1 MLAMNIDL
9 WSVLGV
15 VAFVVA
21 LLTSVMIH
29 EAGHY
34 LTAKRFGM
42 KVTEFFLGFGS
53 RIWSFRRGETEF
65 GIKAIPAGGYCKIVG
80 MAPGEVVAPEDHD
93 RRFLSGTV
101 PQRLIVLGAGSF
113 LHFVLGFLL
122 VLTLFSGIG
131 TMRALNTVEEVVPCI
146 LAQNESECSSS
157 APRSP
162 AFAAGLL
169 AGDEILSVRPVGE
182 MQSKGE
188 GEIKKMKWG
197 EIVTLIRQSA
207 NEKLIFTLERS
218 GQILELNIPVASR
231 TIDGESFGV
240 IGVVNGFGKVRLGPI
255 DGIVESATF
264 VKDVTLGSLEALLK
278 LPSLIPALVEQT
290 FGGEERDP
298 EGLVGIVGVA
308 RTTGEAAGSERLDT
322 SDKITFFIV
331 MVAGLNIFVGIFN
344 LIPILPLDGGHMAVA
359 IADGFRRSNARLRKR
374 PMPDPIDV
382 ERLTPLTLV
391 VVVLL
396 LSLTVL
402 LVIAD
407 IVNPVRLGF

>member
-1 MLAMNIDL
+1 MNIDP
-9 WSVLGV
+9 WSVVGV
-15 VAFVVA
+15 LAFVVA
-21 LLTSVMIH
+21 LLISVMIH

-42 KVTEFFLGFGS
+42 KVTEFFLGFGA
-53 RIWSFRRGETEF
+53 RIWSIRRGETEF
-65 GIKAIPAGGYCKIVG
+65 GIKSIPAGGYCKIVG
-80 MAPGEVVAPEDHD
+80 MAPGEEVAPEDQH

-113 LHFVLGFLL
+113 LHFVLGFIL
-122 VLTLFSGIG
+122 VLILFSGIG
-131 TMRALNTVEEVVPCI
+131 TVRALNTVEEVVPCI
-146 LAQNESECSSS
+146 LTQGQSECAPS

-162 AFAAGLL
+162 ALSAGLL
-169 AGDEILSVRPVGE
+169 VGDEIISVRSVGA
-182 MQSKGE
+182 QSE
-188 GEIKKMKWG
+188 GEKMKWG
-197 EIVTLIRQSA
+197 EIVTLIRASA
-207 NEKLIFTLERS
+207 NEELIFTIDRS
-218 GQILELNIPVASR
+218 GELLELTIPVASR
-231 TIDGESFGV
+231 IIDGQSFGV
-240 IGVVNGFGKVRLGPI
+240 IGVVNDFGKVRLGPI

-264 VKDVTLGSLEALLK
+264 VRDVTTGSFEALIK
-278 LPSLIPALVEQT
+278 LPTLIPALIDQT

-344 LIPILPLDGGHMAVA
+344 LLPILPLDGGHMAVA
-359 IADGFRRSNARLRKR
+359 IADGVKRTSARLRKR
-374 PMPDPIDV
+374 PMPEPIDV
-382 ERLTPLTLV
+382 EKLTPLTLV

>member
-1 MLAMNIDL
+1 MNFLNI
-9 WSVLGV
+9 VGI

-21 LLTSVMIH
+21 LLISVMIH

-80 MAPGEVVAPEDHD
+80 MSPREEVAIEDQD

-113 LHFVLGFLL
+113 LHFVLGFIL

-131 TMRALNTVEEVVPCI
+131 TVRALNTVEEVVPCI
-146 LAQNESECSSS
+146 LAQGESECGASS
-157 APRSP
+157 PRSP
-162 AFAAGLL
+162 AQVAGIV
-169 AGDEILSVRPVGE
+169 AGDEIIAVRKVREGSSSGPVAK
-182 MQSKGE
+182 M
-188 GEIKKMKWG
+188 KKMKWS
-197 EIVTLIRQSA
+197 EIVTLIRASA
-207 NEKLIFTLERS
+207 NENLLVTIERS
-218 GQILELNIPVASR
+218 GQQLELQVPIASR
-231 TIDGESFGV
+231 VVDGETFGV
-240 IGVVNGFGKVRLGPI
+240 IGVINEYGKVRLSPI
-255 DGIVESATF
+255 DGMVESATF
-264 VKDVTLGSLEALLK
+264 VKDVMKGSFEALLR
-278 LPSLIPALVEQT
+278 LPTLIPALVEQT

-308 RTTGEAAGSERLDT
+308 RTTGEATASERLDT
-322 SDKITFFIV
+322 SDKVTFFIV

-344 LIPILPLDGGHMAVA
+344 LLPILPLDGGHMAVA
-359 IADGFRRSNARLRKR
+359 IADGIKRTNARMRKR
-374 PMPDPIDV
+374 PMPAPIDV
-382 ERLTPLTLV
+382 EKLTPLTLV
-391 VVVLL
+391 VAIVL

>member
-1 MLAMNIDL
+1 MNIDL
-9 WSVLGV
+9 WSVVGV
-15 VAFVVA
+15 LAFVVA
-21 LLTSVMIH
+21 LLISVMIH

-42 KVTEFFLGFGS
+42 KVTEFFLGFGA
-53 RIWSFRRGETEF
+53 RIWSIRRGETEF
-65 GIKAIPAGGYCKIVG
+65 GIKSIPAGGYCKIVG
-80 MAPGEVVAPEDHD
+80 MAPGEEVAPEDQH

-101 PQRLIVLGAGSF
+101 PERLIVLGAGSF
-113 LHFVLGFLL
+113 LHFVLGFIL
-122 VLTLFSGIG
+122 VLILFSGIG
-131 TMRALNTVEEVVPCI
+131 TVRALNTVEEVVPCI
-146 LAQNESECSSS
+146 LTQGQSECAPS

-162 AFAAGLL
+162 ALSAGLL
-169 AGDEILSVRPVGE
+169 VGDEIISVRSVGA
-182 MQSKGE
+182 QSE
-188 GEIKKMKWG
+188 GEKMKWG
-197 EIVTLIRQSA
+197 EIVTLIRASA
-207 NEKLIFTLERS
+207 NEELIFTIDRS
-218 GQILELNIPVASR
+218 GELLELTIPVASR
-231 TIDGESFGV
+231 IIDGQSFGV
-240 IGVVNGFGKVRLGPI
+240 IGVVNDFGKVRLGPI

-264 VKDVTLGSLEALLK
+264 VRDVTTGSFEALIK
-278 LPSLIPALVEQT
+278 LPTLIPALIDQT

-359 IADGFRRSNARLRKR
+359 IADGVKRTSARLRKR
-374 PMPDPIDV
+374 PMPEPIDV
-382 ERLTPLTLV
+382 EKLTPLTLV

>member
-1 MLAMNIDL
+1 MNIDP
-9 WSVLGV
+9 WSVVGV
-15 VAFVVA
+15 LAFVVA
-21 LLTSVMIH
+21 LLISVMIH

-42 KVTEFFLGFGS
+42 KVTEFFLGFGA
-53 RIWSFRRGETEF
+53 RIWSIRRGETEF

-80 MAPGEVVAPEDHD
+80 MAPGEEVAPEDQH

-113 LHFVLGFLL
+113 LHFVLGFIL
-122 VLTLFSGIG
+122 VLILFSGIG
-131 TMRALNTVEEVVPCI
+131 TVRALNTVEEVVPCI
-146 LAQNESECSSS
+146 LTQGQSECAPS

-162 AFAAGLL
+162 ALSAGLL
-169 AGDEILSVRPVGE
+169 VGDEIISVRSVGA
-182 MQSKGE
+182 QSE
-188 GEIKKMKWG
+188 GERMKWG
-197 EIVTLIRQSA
+197 EIVTLIRASA
-207 NEKLIFTLERS
+207 NEELIFTIDRS
-218 GQILELNIPVASR
+218 GELLELTIPVASR
-231 TIDGESFGV
+231 TIDGQSFGV
-240 IGVVNGFGKVRLGPI
+240 IGLVNDFGKVRLGPI

-264 VKDVTLGSLEALLK
+264 VRDVTTGSFEALIK
-278 LPSLIPALVEQT
+278 LPTLIPALIDQT

-344 LIPILPLDGGHMAVA
+344 LLPILPLDGGHMAVA
-359 IADGFRRSNARLRKR
+359 IADGVKRTSARLRKR
-374 PMPDPIDV
+374 PMPEPIDV
-382 ERLTPLTLV
+382 EKLTPLTLV

>member
-1 MLAMNIDL
+1 MPAMNIDP
-9 WSVLGV
+9 WSVVGV
-15 VAFVVA
+15 LAFVVA
-21 LLTSVMIH
+21 LLISVMIH

-42 KVTEFFLGFGS
+42 KVTEFFLGFGA
-53 RIWSFRRGETEF
+53 RIWSIRRGETEF
-65 GIKAIPAGGYCKIVG
+65 GIKSIPAGGYCKIVG
-80 MAPGEVVAPEDHD
+80 MAPGEEVAPEDQH

-113 LHFVLGFLL
+113 LHFVLGFIL
-122 VLTLFSGIG
+122 VLILFSGIG
-131 TMRALNTVEEVVPCI
+131 TVRALNTVEEVVPCI
-146 LAQNESECSSS
+146 LTQGQSECAPS

-162 AFAAGLL
+162 ALSAGLL
-169 AGDEILSVRPVGE
+169 AGDEIISVRSVGA
-182 MQSKGE
+182 QSE
-188 GEIKKMKWG
+188 GEKMKWG
-197 EIVTLIRQSA
+197 EIVTLIRASA
-207 NEKLIFTLERS
+207 NEELIFTIDRS
-218 GQILELNIPVASR
+218 GELLELTIPVASR
-231 TIDGESFGV
+231 TIDGQSFGV
-240 IGVVNGFGKVRLGPI
+240 IGVVNDFGKVRLGPI

-264 VKDVTLGSLEALLK
+264 VRDVTTGSFEALIK
-278 LPSLIPALVEQT
+278 LPTLIPALIDQT

-344 LIPILPLDGGHMAVA
+344 LLPILPLDGGHMAVA
-359 IADGFRRSNARLRKR
+359 IADGVKRTSARLRKR
-374 PMPDPIDV
+374 PMPEPIDV
-382 ERLTPLTLV
+382 EKLTPLTLV

>member
-1 MLAMNIDL
+1 MPAMNIDP
-9 WSVLGV
+9 WSVVGV
-15 VAFVVA
+15 LAFVVA
-21 LLTSVMIH
+21 LLISVMIH

-42 KVTEFFLGFGS
+42 KVTEFFLGFGA

-80 MAPGEVVAPEDHD
+80 MAPREEVAPEDQH

-101 PQRLIVLGAGSF
+101 PERLIVLGAGSF

-122 VLTLFSGIG
+122 VLILFSGIG
-131 TMRALNTVEEVVPCI
+131 TVRALNTIEEVVPCI
-146 LAQNESECSSS
+146 LTQGESECAPS

-162 AFAAGLL
+162 ALAAGLL
-169 AGDEILSVRPVGE
+169 AGDEIISVRSVGL
-182 MQSKGE
+182 QSQSE
-188 GEIKKMKWG
+188 KMKWG
-197 EIVTLIRQSA
+197 EIVTLIRASA
-207 NEKLIFTLERS
+207 NEELIFTIDRS
-218 GQILELNIPVASR
+218 GERLELTIPVASR
-231 TIDGESFGV
+231 TIDGQSFGV
-240 IGVVNGFGKVRLGPI
+240 IGVVNDFGKVRLGPI
-255 DGIVESATF
+255 DGIVESSNF
-264 VKDVTLGSLEALLK
+264 VSDVTTGSFEALIK
-278 LPSLIPALVEQT
+278 LPTLIPALIDQT

-344 LIPILPLDGGHMAVA
+344 LLPILPLDGGHMAVA
-359 IADGFRRSNARLRKR
+359 IADGVKRTNARLRRR
-374 PMPDPIDV
+374 PMPEPIDV
-382 ERLTPLTLV
+382 EKLTPLTLV

>member
-1 MLAMNIDL
+1 MNIDP
-9 WSVLGV
+9 WSVIGV
-15 VAFVVA
+15 LAFVVA
-21 LLTSVMIH
+21 LLISVMIH

-42 KVTEFFLGFGS
+42 KVTEFFLGYGA

-80 MAPGEVVAPEDHD
+80 MAPGEEVAPEDQH

-113 LHFVLGFLL
+113 LHFVLGFIL
-122 VLTLFSGIG
+122 VLILFSGIG
-131 TMRALNTVEEVVPCI
+131 TVRALNTVEEVVPCI
-146 LAQNESECSSS
+146 LTQGQSECAPT

-162 AFAAGLL
+162 ALSAGLL
-169 AGDEILSVRPVGE
+169 AGDEIISVRSVGA
-182 MQSKGE
+182 QSE
-188 GEIKKMKWG
+188 GEKMKWG
-197 EIVTLIRQSA
+197 EIVTLIRASA
-207 NEKLIFTLERS
+207 NEELIFTIDRS
-218 GQILELNIPVASR
+218 GELLELTIPVASR
-231 TIDGESFGV
+231 TIDGQSFGV
-240 IGVVNGFGKVRLGPI
+240 IGVVNDFGKVRLGPI

-264 VKDVTLGSLEALLK
+264 VRDVTTGSFEALIK
-278 LPSLIPALVEQT
+278 LPTLIPALIDQT

-359 IADGFRRSNARLRKR
+359 IADGVKRTSARLRKR
-374 PMPDPIDV
+374 PMPEPIDV
-382 ERLTPLTLV
+382 EKLTPLTLV

>member
-1 MLAMNIDL
+1 MPAMNIDP
-9 WSVLGV
+9 WSVIGV
-15 VAFVVA
+15 LAFVVA
-21 LLTSVMIH
+21 LLISVMIH

-42 KVTEFFLGFGS
+42 KVTEFFLGYGA

-80 MAPGEVVAPEDHD
+80 MAPGEEVAPEDQH

-113 LHFVLGFLL
+113 LHFVLGFIL
-122 VLTLFSGIG
+122 VLILFSGIG
-131 TMRALNTVEEVVPCI
+131 TVRALNTVEEVVPCI
-146 LAQNESECSSS
+146 LTQGQSECAPT

-162 AFAAGLL
+162 ALSAGLL
-169 AGDEILSVRPVGE
+169 AGDEIISVRSVGA
-182 MQSKGE
+182 QSE
-188 GEIKKMKWG
+188 GEKMKWG
-197 EIVTLIRQSA
+197 EIVTLIRASA
-207 NEKLIFTLERS
+207 NEELIFTIDRS
-218 GQILELNIPVASR
+218 GELLELTIPVASR
-231 TIDGESFGV
+231 TIDGQSFGV
-240 IGVVNGFGKVRLGPI
+240 IGVVNDFGKVRLGPI

-264 VKDVTLGSLEALLK
+264 VRDVTTGSFEALIK
-278 LPSLIPALVEQT
+278 LPTLIPALIDQT

-359 IADGFRRSNARLRKR
+359 IADGVKRTSARLRKR
-374 PMPDPIDV
+374 PMPEPIDV
-382 ERLTPLTLV
+382 EKLTPLTLV

>member
-1 MLAMNIDL
+1 
-9 WSVLGV
+9 
-15 VAFVVA
+15 
-21 LLTSVMIH
+21 MIH

-42 KVTEFFLGFGS
+42 KVTEFFLGFGA
-53 RIWSFRRGETEF
+53 RIWSIRRGETEF
-65 GIKAIPAGGYCKIVG
+65 GIKSIPAGGYCKIVG
-80 MAPGEVVAPEDHD
+80 MAPGEEVAPEDQH

-101 PQRLIVLGAGSF
+101 PERLIVLGAGSF
-113 LHFVLGFLL
+113 LHFVLGFIL
-122 VLTLFSGIG
+122 VLILFSGIG
-131 TMRALNTVEEVVPCI
+131 TVRALNTVEEVVPCI
-146 LAQNESECSSS
+146 LTQGQSECAPS

-162 AFAAGLL
+162 ALSAGLL
-169 AGDEILSVRPVGE
+169 VGDEIISVRSVGA
-182 MQSKGE
+182 QSE
-188 GEIKKMKWG
+188 GEKMKWG
-197 EIVTLIRQSA
+197 EIVTLIRASA
-207 NEKLIFTLERS
+207 NEELIFTIDRS
-218 GQILELNIPVASR
+218 GELLELTIPVASR
-231 TIDGESFGV
+231 TIDGQSFGV
-240 IGVVNGFGKVRLGPI
+240 IGVVNDFGKVRLGPI

-264 VKDVTLGSLEALLK
+264 VRDVTTGSFEALIK
-278 LPSLIPALVEQT
+278 LPTLIPALIDQT

-344 LIPILPLDGGHMAVA
+344 LLPILPLDGGHMAVA
-359 IADGFRRSNARLRKR
+359 IADGVKRTSARLRKR
-374 PMPDPIDV
+374 PMPEPIDV
-382 ERLTPLTLV
+382 EKLTPLTLV

>member
-1 MLAMNIDL
+1 MDILNI
-9 WSVLGV
+9 VGI

-21 LLTSVMIH
+21 LLLSVMIH

-80 MAPGEVVAPEDHD
+80 MSPREEVAPEDHD

-131 TMRALNTVEEVVPCI
+131 TVRALNTVEEVVPCI
-146 LAQNESECSSS
+146 LAQGESECGASS
-157 APRSP
+157 PRSP
-162 AFAAGLL
+162 AQVAGIM
-169 AGDEILSVRPVGE
+169 AGDEIIAVRKASDGSSSDSVE
-182 MQSKGE
+182 
-188 GEIKKMKWG
+188 KMKWS
-197 EIVTLIRQSA
+197 EIVTLIRASA
-207 NEKLIFTLERS
+207 NRNLLVTIERS
-218 GQILELNIPVASR
+218 SQQLELQVPIATRV
-231 TIDGESFGV
+231 IDGETFGV
-240 IGVVNGFGKVRLGPI
+240 IGVINEFGKVRLGPV
-255 DGIVESATF
+255 DGVVESATF
-264 VKDVTLGSLEALLK
+264 VKDVMKGSFEALLK
-278 LPSLIPALVEQT
+278 LPTLIPALVQQT

-308 RTTGEAAGSERLDT
+308 RTTGEATASERLDT
-322 SDKITFFIV
+322 SDKVTFFIV

-344 LIPILPLDGGHMAVA
+344 LLPILPLDGGHMAVA
-359 IADGFRRSNARLRKR
+359 IADGIKRTNARFRKR
-374 PMPDPIDV
+374 PIPAPIDV
-382 ERLTPLTLV
+382 EKLTPLTLV
-391 VVVLL
+391 VAIVL

>member
-1 MLAMNIDL
+1 MPAMNIDP
-9 WSVLGV
+9 WSVVGV
-15 VAFVVA
+15 LAFVVA
-21 LLTSVMIH
+21 LLISVMIH

-42 KVTEFFLGFGS
+42 KVTEFFLGFGA

-80 MAPGEVVAPEDHD
+80 MAPGEEVAPEDQH

-113 LHFVLGFLL
+113 LHFVLGFIL
-122 VLTLFSGIG
+122 VLILFSGIG
-131 TMRALNTVEEVVPCI
+131 TVRAVNTVEEVVPCI
-146 LAQNESECSSS
+146 LTQGQSECAPS

-162 AFAAGLL
+162 ALSAGLL
-169 AGDEILSVRPVGE
+169 AGDEIISVRSVGA
-182 MQSKGE
+182 QSE
-188 GEIKKMKWG
+188 GEKMKWG
-197 EIVTLIRQSA
+197 EIVTLIRASA
-207 NEKLIFTLERS
+207 NEELIFTIDRS
-218 GQILELNIPVASR
+218 GELLELTIPVASR
-231 TIDGESFGV
+231 IIDGQSFGV
-240 IGVVNGFGKVRLGPI
+240 IGVVNDFGKVRLGPI

-264 VKDVTLGSLEALLK
+264 VRDVTTGSFEALIK
-278 LPSLIPALVEQT
+278 LPTLIPALIDQT

-344 LIPILPLDGGHMAVA
+344 LLPILPLDGGHMAVA
-359 IADGFRRSNARLRKR
+359 IADGVKRTSARLRKR
-374 PMPDPIDV
+374 PMPEPIDV
-382 ERLTPLTLV
+382 EKLTPLTLV

>member
-1 MLAMNIDL
+1 MVDL
-9 WSVLGV
+9 LNV
-15 VAFVVA
+15 VGILAFVVA
-21 LLTSVMIH
+21 LLISVMIH

-80 MAPGEVVAPEDHD
+80 MSPREEVEEADHG

-113 LHFVLGFLL
+113 LHFVLGF
-122 VLTLFSGIG
+122 VLIFTLFTGIG
-131 TMRALNTVEEVVPCI
+131 TVRALNTVEEVVPCI
-146 LAQNESECSSS
+146 LAQGESECPPT

-162 AFAAGLL
+162 AVNAGIL
-169 AGDEILSVRPVGE
+169 AGDEIVAVRKVGE
-182 MQSKGE
+182 SAG
-188 GEIKKMKWG
+188 GKMRWS
-197 EIVTLIRQSA
+197 EIVTLIRASA
-207 NEKLIFTLERS
+207 NQELIFTINRS
-218 GQILELNIPVASR
+218 GETFEQRLRVASR
-231 TIDGESFGV
+231 SIDGEVFGV
-240 IGVVNGFGKVRLGPI
+240 IGVINDFGKVRLSLI
-255 DGIVESATF
+255 DGVIESGRF
-264 VKDVTLGSLEALLK
+264 MKDVTVGSFEALLR
-278 LPSLIPALVEQT
+278 LPTLIPALVEQT
-290 FGGEERDP
+290 FGGQERDP

-308 RTTGEAAGSERLDT
+308 RTTGEAASSERLDT
-322 SDKITFFIV
+322 SDKVTFFII
-331 MVAGLNIFVGIFN
+331 MLAGLNIFVGIFN
-344 LIPILPLDGGHMAVA
+344 LLPILPLDGGHMAVA
-359 IADGFRRSNARLRKR
+359 IADGIKRTNARIRKR
-374 PMPDPIDV
+374 PLPDPIDV

-407 IVNPVRLGF
+407 VVNPVRLGF

>member
-1 MLAMNIDL
+1 MNIDP
-9 WSVLGV
+9 WSVVGV
-15 VAFVVA
+15 LAFVVA
-21 LLTSVMIH
+21 LLISVMIH

-42 KVTEFFLGFGS
+42 KVTEFFLGFGA

-80 MAPGEVVAPEDHD
+80 MAPGEEVAPEDQH

-101 PQRLIVLGAGSF
+101 PERLIVLGAGSF

-122 VLTLFSGIG
+122 VLILFSGIG
-131 TMRALNTVEEVVPCI
+131 TVRALNTIEEVVPCI
-146 LAQNESECSSS
+146 LTQGESECAPS

-162 AFAAGLL
+162 ALAAGLL
-169 AGDEILSVRPVGE
+169 AGDEIISVRSVGV
-182 MQSKGE
+182 QSQSE
-188 GEIKKMKWG
+188 KMKWG
-197 EIVTLIRQSA
+197 EIVTLIRASA
-207 NEKLIFTLERS
+207 NEELIFTIDRS
-218 GQILELNIPVASR
+218 GERLELTIPVASR
-231 TIDGESFGV
+231 TIDGQSFGV
-240 IGVVNGFGKVRLGPI
+240 IGVVNDFGKVRLGPI
-255 DGIVESATF
+255 DGIVESSNF
-264 VKDVTLGSLEALLK
+264 VRDVTTGSFEALIK
-278 LPSLIPALVEQT
+278 LPTLIPALIDQT

-344 LIPILPLDGGHMAVA
+344 LLPILPLDGGHMAVA
-359 IADGFRRSNARLRKR
+359 IADGVKRTNARLRRR
-374 PMPDPIDV
+374 PMPEPIDV
-382 ERLTPLTLV
+382 EKLTPLTLV

>member
-1 MLAMNIDL
+1 MAAMDLNL
-9 WSVLGV
+9 WSVVGV

-42 KVTEFFLGFGS
+42 KVTEFFLGFGA

-80 MAPGEVVAPEDHD
+80 MAPREEVSPEDHH

-113 LHFVLGFLL
+113 LHFVLGFIL
-122 VLTLFSGIG
+122 VLILFSGIG
-131 TMRALNTVEEVVPCI
+131 TVRALSTVEEVIPCI
-146 LAQNESECSSS
+146 LAQGESECAPS

-169 AGDEILSVRPVGE
+169 AGDEILSVRSVGDE
-182 MQSKGE
+182 VSRDE
-188 GEIKKMKWG
+188 KMKWG
-197 EIVTLIRQSA
+197 EIVTLIRASA
-207 NEKLIFTLERS
+207 NKELIFTIDRS
-218 GQILELNIPVASR
+218 GERIELTIPVASR
-231 TIDGESFGV
+231 TIDGQSFGV
-240 IGVVNGFGKVRLGPI
+240 IGVINDFGKVRLGPV
-255 DGIVESATF
+255 DGIVESANF
-264 VKDVTLGSLEALLK
+264 VKDVTLGSFEALIK
-278 LPSLIPALVEQT
+278 LPTLIPALVDQT
-290 FGGEERDP
+290 FGGQERDP

-322 SDKITFFIV
+322 SDKITFFII

-344 LIPILPLDGGHMAVA
+344 LLPILPLDGGHMAVA
-359 IADGFRRSNARLRKR
+359 IADGVRRTNARLRKR
-374 PMPDPIDV
+374 PMPEPIDV
-382 ERLTPLTLV
+382 EKLTPLTLV

>member
-1 MLAMNIDL
+1 MNIDP
-9 WSVLGV
+9 WSVIGV
-15 VAFVVA
+15 LAFVVA
-21 LLTSVMIH
+21 LLISVMIH

-42 KVTEFFLGFGS
+42 KVTEFFLGFGA
-53 RIWSFRRGETEF
+53 RIWSIRRGETEF
-65 GIKAIPAGGYCKIVG
+65 GIKSIPAGGYCKIVG
-80 MAPGEVVAPEDHD
+80 MAPGEEVAPEDQH

-101 PQRLIVLGAGSF
+101 PERLIVLGAGSF
-113 LHFVLGFLL
+113 LHFVLGFIL
-122 VLTLFSGIG
+122 VLILFSGIG
-131 TMRALNTVEEVVPCI
+131 TVRALNTVEEVVPCI
-146 LAQNESECSSS
+146 LTQGQSECAPS

-162 AFAAGLL
+162 ALSAGLL
-169 AGDEILSVRPVGE
+169 AGDEIISVRSVGA
-182 MQSKGE
+182 QSE
-188 GEIKKMKWG
+188 GEKMKWG
-197 EIVTLIRQSA
+197 EIVALIRASA
-207 NEKLIFTLERS
+207 NEELIFTIDRS
-218 GQILELNIPVASR
+218 GELLELTIPVASR
-231 TIDGESFGV
+231 IIDGQSFGV
-240 IGVVNGFGKVRLGPI
+240 IGVVNDFGKVRLGPI

-264 VKDVTLGSLEALLK
+264 VRDVTTGSFEALIK
-278 LPSLIPALVEQT
+278 LPTLIPALIDQT

-344 LIPILPLDGGHMAVA
+344 LLPILPLDGGHMAVA
-359 IADGFRRSNARLRKR
+359 IADGVKRTSARLRKR
-374 PMPDPIDV
+374 PMPEPIDV
-382 ERLTPLTLV
+382 EKLTPLTLV

>member
-1 MLAMNIDL
+1 MDILNI
-9 WSVLGV
+9 VGI

-21 LLTSVMIH
+21 LLLSVMIH

-80 MAPGEVVAPEDHD
+80 MSPREEVAPEDHD

-131 TMRALNTVEEVVPCI
+131 TVRALNTVEEVVPCI
-146 LAQNESECSSS
+146 LAQGESECGASS
-157 APRSP
+157 PRSP
-162 AFAAGLL
+162 AQVAGIM
-169 AGDEILSVRPVGE
+169 AGDEIIAVRKASDGSSSDSVE
-182 MQSKGE
+182 
-188 GEIKKMKWG
+188 KMKWS
-197 EIVTLIRQSA
+197 EIVTLIRASA
-207 NEKLIFTLERS
+207 NQNLLVTIERS
-218 GQILELNIPVASR
+218 GQQLELQVPIASR
-231 TIDGESFGV
+231 VIDGETFGV
-240 IGVVNGFGKVRLGPI
+240 IGVINEFGKVRLGPV
-255 DGIVESATF
+255 DGVVESATF
-264 VKDVTLGSLEALLK
+264 VKDVMKGSFEALLK
-278 LPSLIPALVEQT
+278 LPTLIPALVQQT

-308 RTTGEAAGSERLDT
+308 RTTGEATASERLDT
-322 SDKITFFIV
+322 SDKVTFFIV

-344 LIPILPLDGGHMAVA
+344 LLPILPLDGGHMAVA
-359 IADGFRRSNARLRKR
+359 IADGIKRTNARFRKR
-374 PMPDPIDV
+374 PIPAPIDV
-382 ERLTPLTLV
+382 EKLTPLTLV
-391 VVVLL
+391 VAIVL

>member
-1 MLAMNIDL
+1 MVDILN
-9 WSVLGV
+9 V
-15 VAFVVA
+15 VGILAFVVA
-21 LLTSVMIH
+21 LLISVMIH

-80 MAPGEVVAPEDHD
+80 MSPREEVAVEDHD

-122 VLTLFSGIG
+122 ALTLFSGIG
-131 TMRALNTVEEVVPCI
+131 TVRALNTVEEVVPCI
-146 LAQNESECSSS
+146 LAQGESECSPS
-157 APRSP
+157 APKSP
-162 AFAAGLL
+162 AINAGIL
-169 AGDEILSVRPVGE
+169 AGDEILSVR
-182 MQSKGE
+182 KE
-188 GEIKKMKWG
+188 GEPRVEKMRWS
-197 EIVTLIRQSA
+197 EIVTEIRASA
-207 NEKLIFTLERS
+207 NQELVFTINRS
-218 GQILELNIPVASR
+218 GEIFDRNLRIASR
-231 TIDGESFGV
+231 TIDGEVFGV
-240 IGVVNGFGKVRLGPI
+240 VGVINEFGNVRLSIFEGVV
-255 DGIVESATF
+255 ESGRF
-264 VKDVTLGSLEALLK
+264 LKDVAAGSFEALLK
-278 LPSLIPALVEQT
+278 LPTLIPALVEQT

-308 RTTGEAAGSERLDT
+308 RTTGEAASSERLDT
-322 SDKITFFIV
+322 SDKVTFFII
-331 MVAGLNIFVGIFN
+331 MLAGLNIFVGIFN
-344 LIPILPLDGGHMAVA
+344 LLPILPLDGGHMAVA
-359 IADGFRRSNARLRKR
+359 IADGVKRTSARIRKR
-374 PMPDPIDV
+374 PIPDPIDV

-407 IVNPVRLGF
+407 VVNPVRLGF

>member
-1 MLAMNIDL
+1 MAAMNIDL
-9 WSVLGV
+9 WSVVGV
-15 VAFVVA
+15 IAFVVA

-42 KVTEFFLGFGS
+42 KVTEFFLGFGA

-80 MAPGEVVAPEDHD
+80 MAPREEVAPEDHD

-113 LHFVLGFLL
+113 LHFVLGFAL
-122 VLTLFSGIG
+122 VLILFSGIG
-131 TMRALNTVEEVVPCI
+131 TVRALNTVEEIVPCT
-146 LAQNESECSSS
+146 LAQGESECAPS

-162 AFAAGLL
+162 ALAAGLL
-169 AGDEILSVRPVGE
+169 AGDEILSVRSVDDSE
-182 MQSKGE
+182 SVDE
-188 GEIKKMKWG
+188 KMKWG
-197 EIVTLIRQSA
+197 EIVTIIRASA
-207 NEKLIFTLERS
+207 NEELIFTINRA
-218 GQILELNIPVASR
+218 GQPIELTMPVASR
-231 TIDGESFGV
+231 TIDGQSFGV
-240 IGVVNGFGKVRLGPI
+240 IGVINSFGKVRLAPI
-255 DGIVESATF
+255 DGVTESANF
-264 VKDVTLGSLEALLK
+264 VKEVTAGSFEALVK
-278 LPSLIPALVEQT
+278 LPTLIPALVEQT
-290 FGGEERDP
+290 FGGQERDP

-344 LIPILPLDGGHMAVA
+344 LLPILPLDGGHMAVA
-359 IADGFRRSNARLRKR
+359 IADGVKRTNARIRKR
-374 PMPDPIDV
+374 PMPEPIDV

>member
-1 MLAMNIDL
+1 MPAMNIDL
-9 WSVLGV
+9 WSVVGV
-15 VAFVVA
+15 LAFVVA
-21 LLTSVMIH
+21 LLISVMIH

-42 KVTEFFLGFGS
+42 KVTEFFLGFGA

-80 MAPGEVVAPEDHD
+80 MAPREEVAPEDQH

-101 PQRLIVLGAGSF
+101 PERLIVLGAGSF

-122 VLTLFSGIG
+122 VLILFSGIG
-131 TMRALNTVEEVVPCI
+131 TVRALNTIEEVVPCI
-146 LAQNESECSSS
+146 LAQGESECAPS
-157 APRSP
+157 APSSP
-162 AFAAGLL
+162 ALAAGLL
-169 AGDEILSVRPVGE
+169 AGDEIISVRSVGV
-182 MQSKGE
+182 QSQSE
-188 GEIKKMKWG
+188 KMKWG
-197 EIVTLIRQSA
+197 EIVTLIRASA
-207 NEKLIFTLERS
+207 NEELIFTIDRS
-218 GQILELNIPVASR
+218 GERFELTIPVASR
-231 TIDGESFGV
+231 TIDGQSFGV
-240 IGVVNGFGKVRLGPI
+240 IGVVNDFGKVRLGPI

-264 VKDVTLGSLEALLK
+264 VRDVTTGSFEALIK
-278 LPSLIPALVEQT
+278 LPTLIPALIDQT

-344 LIPILPLDGGHMAVA
+344 LLPILPLDGGHMAVA
-359 IADGFRRSNARLRKR
+359 IADGVKRTNARLRRR
-374 PMPDPIDV
+374 PMPEPIDV
-382 ERLTPLTLV
+382 EKLTPLTLV

>member
-1 MLAMNIDL
+1 MNIDP
-9 WSVLGV
+9 WSVIGV
-15 VAFVVA
+15 LAFVVA
-21 LLTSVMIH
+21 LLISVMIH

-42 KVTEFFLGFGS
+42 KVTEFFLGYGA

-80 MAPGEVVAPEDHD
+80 MAPGEEVAPEDQH

-113 LHFVLGFLL
+113 LHFVLGFIL
-122 VLTLFSGIG
+122 VLILFSGIG
-131 TMRALNTVEEVVPCI
+131 TVRALNTVEEVVPCI
-146 LAQNESECSSS
+146 LTQGQSECAPT

-162 AFAAGLL
+162 ALSAGLL
-169 AGDEILSVRPVGE
+169 AGDEIISVRSVGA
-182 MQSKGE
+182 QSE
-188 GEIKKMKWG
+188 GEKMKWG
-197 EIVTLIRQSA
+197 EIVTLIRASA
-207 NEKLIFTLERS
+207 NEELIFTIDRS
-218 GQILELNIPVASR
+218 GELLELTIPVASR
-231 TIDGESFGV
+231 TIDGQSFGV
-240 IGVVNGFGKVRLGPI
+240 IGVVNDFGKVRLGPI

-264 VKDVTLGSLEALLK
+264 VRDVTTGSFEALIK
-278 LPSLIPALVEQT
+278 LPTLIPALIDQT

-344 LIPILPLDGGHMAVA
+344 LLPILPLDGGHMAVA
-359 IADGFRRSNARLRKR
+359 IADGVKRTSARLRKR
-374 PMPDPIDV
+374 PMPEPIDV
-382 ERLTPLTLV
+382 EKLTPLTLV

>member
-1 MLAMNIDL
+1 MPAMNIDL
-9 WSVLGV
+9 WSVVGV
-15 VAFVVA
+15 FAFVVA
-21 LLTSVMIH
+21 LLISVMIH

-42 KVTEFFLGFGS
+42 KVTEFFLGFGA

-80 MAPGEVVAPEDHD
+80 MAPREEVAPEDQH

-101 PQRLIVLGAGSF
+101 PERLIVLGAGSF

-122 VLTLFSGIG
+122 VLILFSGIG
-131 TMRALNTVEEVVPCI
+131 TVRALNTIEEVVPCI
-146 LAQNESECSSS
+146 LTQGESECAPS

-162 AFAAGLL
+162 ALAAGLL
-169 AGDEILSVRPVGE
+169 AGDEIISVRSVGV
-182 MQSKGE
+182 QSQSE
-188 GEIKKMKWG
+188 KMKWG
-197 EIVTLIRQSA
+197 EIVTLIRASA
-207 NEKLIFTLERS
+207 NEELIFTIDRS
-218 GQILELNIPVASR
+218 GERLELTIPVASR
-231 TIDGESFGV
+231 TIDGQSFGV
-240 IGVVNGFGKVRLGPI
+240 IGVVNDFGKVRLGPI
-255 DGIVESATF
+255 DGIVESSNF
-264 VKDVTLGSLEALLK
+264 VRDVTTGSFEALIK
-278 LPSLIPALVEQT
+278 LPTLIPALIDQT

-331 MVAGLNIFVGIFN
+331 MVAGLNVFVGIFN
-344 LIPILPLDGGHMAVA
+344 LLPILPLDGGHMAVA
-359 IADGFRRSNARLRKR
+359 IADGVKRTNARLRRR
-374 PMPDPIDV
+374 PMPEPIDV
-382 ERLTPLTLV
+382 EKLTPLTLV

>member
-1 MLAMNIDL
+1 MNIDP
-9 WSVLGV
+9 WSVVGV
-15 VAFVVA
+15 LAFVVA
-21 LLTSVMIH
+21 LLISVMIH

-42 KVTEFFLGFGS
+42 KVTEFFLGFGA

-80 MAPGEVVAPEDHD
+80 MAPGEEVAPEDQH

-113 LHFVLGFLL
+113 LHFVLGFIL
-122 VLTLFSGIG
+122 VLILFSGIG
-131 TMRALNTVEEVVPCI
+131 TVRALNTVEEVVPCI
-146 LAQNESECSSS
+146 LTQGQSECAPS

-162 AFAAGLL
+162 ALSAGLL
-169 AGDEILSVRPVGE
+169 VGDEIISVRSVGA
-182 MQSKGE
+182 QSE
-188 GEIKKMKWG
+188 GEKMKWG
-197 EIVTLIRQSA
+197 EIVTLIRASA
-207 NEKLIFTLERS
+207 NEELIFTIDRS
-218 GQILELNIPVASR
+218 GELLELTIPVASR
-231 TIDGESFGV
+231 IIDGQSFGV
-240 IGVVNGFGKVRLGPI
+240 IGVVNDFGKVRLGPI

-264 VKDVTLGSLEALLK
+264 VRDVTTGSFEALIK
-278 LPSLIPALVEQT
+278 LPTLIPALIDQT

-344 LIPILPLDGGHMAVA
+344 LLPILPLDGGHMAVA
-359 IADGFRRSNARLRKR
+359 IADGVKRTSARLRKR
-374 PMPDPIDV
+374 PMPEPIDV
-382 ERLTPLTLV
+382 EKLTPLTLV

>member
-1 MLAMNIDL
+1 MNIDL
-9 WSVLGV
+9 WSVVGV
-15 VAFVVA
+15 LAFVVA
-21 LLTSVMIH
+21 LLISVMIH

-42 KVTEFFLGFGS
+42 KVTEFFLGFGA
-53 RIWSFRRGETEF
+53 RIWSIRRGETEF
-65 GIKAIPAGGYCKIVG
+65 GIKSIPAGGYCKIVG
-80 MAPGEVVAPEDHD
+80 MAPGEEVAPEDQH

-101 PQRLIVLGAGSF
+101 PERLIVLGAGSF
-113 LHFVLGFLL
+113 LHFVLGFIL
-122 VLTLFSGIG
+122 VLILFSGIG
-131 TMRALNTVEEVVPCI
+131 TVRALNTVEEVVPCI
-146 LAQNESECSSS
+146 LTQGQSECAPS

-162 AFAAGLL
+162 ALSAGLL
-169 AGDEILSVRPVGE
+169 VGDEIISVRSVGA
-182 MQSKGE
+182 QSE
-188 GEIKKMKWG
+188 GEKMKWG
-197 EIVTLIRQSA
+197 EIVALIRASA
-207 NEKLIFTLERS
+207 NEELIFTIDRS
-218 GQILELNIPVASR
+218 GELLELTIPVASR
-231 TIDGESFGV
+231 TIDGQSFGV
-240 IGVVNGFGKVRLGPI
+240 IGVVNDFGKVRLGPI
-255 DGIVESATF
+255 DGIVESSNF
-264 VKDVTLGSLEALLK
+264 VSDVTTGSFEALIK
-278 LPSLIPALVEQT
+278 LPTLIPALIDQT

-344 LIPILPLDGGHMAVA
+344 LLPILPLDGGHMAVA
-359 IADGFRRSNARLRKR
+359 IADGVKRTNARLRRR
-374 PMPDPIDV
+374 PMPEQIDV
-382 ERLTPLTLV
+382 EKLTPLTLV

>member
-1 MLAMNIDL
+1 MRVDFLNL
-9 WSVLGV
+9 LGV

-21 LLTSVMIH
+21 LLISVMIH

-80 MAPGEVVAPEDHD
+80 MSPREEVPPEDQD

-113 LHFVLGFLL
+113 LHFVLGFIL
-122 VLTLFSGIG
+122 VFTLFSGIG
-131 TMRALNTVEEVVPCI
+131 TVRALNTVEEVVPCI
-146 LAQNESECSSS
+146 LAQGESECSPS

-162 AFAAGLL
+162 ASAAGIL
-169 AGDEILSVRPVGE
+169 AGDEIISVRELGQGE
-182 MQSKGE
+182 SVDE
-188 GEIKKMKWG
+188 KMRWS
-197 EIVTLIRQSA
+197 EVVTKIRSSA
-207 NEKLIFTLERS
+207 GKTLLFVIDRD
-218 GQILELNIPVASR
+218 GQRLEFAVPVASR
-231 TIDGESFGV
+231 TINGETFGV
-240 IGVVNGFGKVRLGPI
+240 IGVINDFGKVRLGPI
-255 DGIVESATF
+255 DGLIESAGF
-264 VKDVTLGSLEALLK
+264 FQDVMAGSFEALLK
-278 LPSLIPALVEQT
+278 LPTMIPALVEQT
-290 FGGEERDP
+290 FGGAERDP

-308 RTTGEAAGSERLDT
+308 RTTGEATGSERLDT
-322 SDKITFFIV
+322 SDKITFFII

-344 LIPILPLDGGHMAVA
+344 LVPILPLDGGHMAVA
-359 IADGFRRSNARLRKR
+359 VMDGIRRINARIRKK
-374 PMPDPIDV
+374 PTPAPIDV
-382 ERLTPLTLV
+382 EKLTPITLV

>member
-1 MLAMNIDL
+1 MAVMNIDL
-9 WSVLGV
+9 WSVVGV
-15 VAFVVA
+15 IAFVVA

-42 KVTEFFLGFGS
+42 KVTEFFLGFGA

-80 MAPGEVVAPEDHD
+80 MAPREEVAPEDHN

-113 LHFVLGFLL
+113 LHFVLGFVL
-122 VLTLFSGIG
+122 VFILFSGIG
-131 TMRALNTVEEVVPCI
+131 TVRALNTVEEVVPCI
-146 LAQNESECSSS
+146 LAQGESECAPS

-162 AFAAGLL
+162 ALAAGLL
-169 AGDEILSVRPVGE
+169 AGDEILSVRSIDEPEPVDE
-182 MQSKGE
+182 KLN
-188 GEIKKMKWG
+188 WA
-197 EIVTLIRQSA
+197 EIVTIIRASA
-207 NEKLIFTLERS
+207 NEELIFTVNRA
-218 GQILELNIPVASR
+218 GQPIELTMPVASR
-231 TIDGESFGV
+231 TIDGQSFGV
-240 IGVVNGFGKVRLGPI
+240 IGVINSFGKVRLGPI
-255 DGIVESATF
+255 DGVVASANF
-264 VKDVTLGSLEALLK
+264 VKDVTAGSFEALVK
-278 LPSLIPALVEQT
+278 LPTLIPALVEQT
-290 FGGEERDP
+290 FGGQERDP

-322 SDKITFFIV
+322 SDKITFFIL
-331 MVAGLNIFVGIFN
+331 MLAGLNIFVGIFN
-344 LIPILPLDGGHMAVA
+344 LLPILPLDGGHMTVA
-359 IADGFRRSNARLRKR
+359 IADGVRRTNARIRKR
-374 PMPDPIDV
+374 PMPEPIDV

-391 VVVLL
+391 VVFLL

>member
-1 MLAMNIDL
+1 VNFLNI
-9 WSVLGV
+9 VGI

-21 LLTSVMIH
+21 LLISVMIH

-80 MAPGEVVAPEDHD
+80 MSPREEVALEDQD

-131 TMRALNTVEEVVPCI
+131 TVRALNTVEEVVPCI
-146 LAQNESECSSS
+146 LAQGESECGASS
-157 APRSP
+157 PRSP
-162 AFAAGLL
+162 AQVAGIM
-169 AGDEILSVRPVGE
+169 AGDEIIAVRKASDRSSSDSVE
-182 MQSKGE
+182 
-188 GEIKKMKWG
+188 KMKWS
-197 EIVTLIRQSA
+197 EIVTLIRASA
-207 NEKLIFTLERS
+207 NQNLLVTIERS
-218 GQILELNIPVASR
+218 GQQLELQVPIATRV
-231 TIDGESFGV
+231 IDGETFGV
-240 IGVVNGFGKVRLGPI
+240 IGVINEYGKVRLGPI
-255 DGIVESATF
+255 DGMVESATF
-264 VKDVTLGSLEALLK
+264 VKDVMKGSFEALLR
-278 LPSLIPALVEQT
+278 LPTLIPALVEQT

-308 RTTGEAAGSERLDT
+308 RTTGEATASERLDT
-322 SDKITFFIV
+322 SDKVTFFIV

-344 LIPILPLDGGHMAVA
+344 LLPILPLDGGHMAVA
-359 IADGFRRSNARLRKR
+359 IADGIKRTNARIRKR
-374 PMPDPIDV
+374 PMPAPIDV
-382 ERLTPLTLV
+382 EKLTPLTLV
-391 VVVLL
+391 VAIVL